1 MYRRIA
7 TSFLVLGMTLAVAA
21 CTTWPKVTEEKQP
34 YAERVERMNAGPF
47 P

>member
-7 TSFLVLGMTLAVAA
+7 ASFLVLGMTLALGA
-21 CTTWPKVTEEKQP
+21 CTTWPKVTEEHQP
-34 YAERVERMNAGPF
+34 YAERVERMHAGPF